1 MNTIICDKCKAEFTE
16 KDIKIKTGI
25 LEKDEQGYSV
35 DITYFEC
42 PKCKAKYTV
51 LIADRQLRLLIQKL
65 RFLNDDIR
73 KSPGSR
79 KKHEERKNIT
89 EQINKRKYKLKEK
102 YKELIE
108 LSWQQKEKDR

>member
-16 KDIKIKTGI
+16 KDIKIKTDI
-25 LEKDEQGYSV
+25 LEKDEQGYPV
-35 DITYFEC
+35 NITYFEC
-42 PKCKAKYTV
+42 PECKAKYTA

-79 KKHEERKNIT
+79 KKHEERKNIN
-89 EQINKRKYKLKEK
+89 EQINKRKEKLKEK